1 MKIGI
6 DNYSYH
12 RYFGEIYNGQRK
24 PCYKWNLQDFMHH
37 VNDNHIDID
46 AISFETCFITLQERK
61 ELLSILKDVD
71 YEVIFAWGHPNGFMD
86 VNSNDA
92 TKEIIEYI
100 KISNLLGQDV
110 IRIAASSI
118 NYYNTP
124 HSIQIDIASK
134 SIKKIINIA
143 EDYEVK
149 LALENHGDFYIYEML
164 KILENVNSEY
174 LGITFDTGNSLRL
187 QEDCVSA
194 LQTYGKRVLIIHA
207 KDVAPEKGIPM
218 SDPAYL
224 NCTVAGKGIVNFKNV
239 FLELKKNKYD
249 GMILIE
255 ISRLHSMFEHID
267 ETEIIN
273 RGIKYLK
280 ELRDQIK

>member
-100 KISNLLGQDV
+100 
-110 IRIAASSI
+110 R
-118 NYYNTP
+118 Y
-124 HSIQIDIASK
+124 
-134 SIKKIINIA
+134 
-143 EDYEVK
+143 
-149 LALENHGDFYIYEML
+149 
-164 KILENVNSEY
+164 
-174 LGITFDTGNSLRL
+174 
-187 QEDCVSA
+187 C
-194 LQTYGKRVLIIHA
+194 
-207 KDVAPEKGIPM
+207 
-218 SDPAYL
+218 
-224 NCTVAGKGIVNFKNV
+224 
-239 FLELKKNKYD
+239 
-249 GMILIE
+249 
-255 ISRLHSMFEHID
+255 
-267 ETEIIN
+267 
-273 RGIKYLK
+273 
-280 ELRDQIK
+280 